1 MTQRTEREVIDMST
15 TPSKPPEP
23 CGNPDC
29 DRCDP
34 KPRWRITEHRVQH
47 ITYEREIKA
56 ATADEAMKIF
66 EAGTAW
72 PSSYDDRY
80 GEIVQQDDPVVAQ
93 ITGKGNDGDA
103 HMLAYYREDCCYHDL
118 PAKLEAAGLGHL
130 NQTNEESDG

>member
-1 MTQRTEREVIDMST
+1 MSVT
-15 TPSKPPEP
+15 TATTNKPTEP
-23 CGNPDC
+23 CGNSDC

-56 ATADEAMKIF
+56 ATREEAMQIF
-66 EAGTAW
+66 EQGTAW

-93 ITGKGNDGDA
+93 ITDEAD
-103 HMLAYYREDCCYHDL
+103 LRYYREECCYHDL
-118 PAKLEAAGLGHL
+118 PARLEAADLGHL
-130 NQTNEESDG
+130 NQPNNGREEFDE